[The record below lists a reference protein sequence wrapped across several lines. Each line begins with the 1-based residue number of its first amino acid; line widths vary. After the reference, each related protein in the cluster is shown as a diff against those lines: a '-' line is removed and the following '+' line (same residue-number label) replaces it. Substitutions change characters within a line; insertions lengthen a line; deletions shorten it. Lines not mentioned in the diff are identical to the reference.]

1 MGERKGTNK
10 YYPPDFDPGKGS
22 LNAYHGTHA
31 LRERARKIHE
41 GIIIIRFEMPYNI
54 WCNGCG
60 IHIGMGV
67 RYNAQKRKVGNYYTT
82 PIYKFR
88 MKCHLCDQH
97 FEIQTDPKN
106 CDYVILSGA
115 RRKEERWDPAVTEN
129 IQTTDRDVKAKLISD
144 AMFKLEHSIED
155 KQKAKRAA
163 PTINQI
169 RHLRDEWSD
178 DYAINQLLRK
188 KFRDEKK
195 EIGKQKELDD
205 KFKERMLLPSSMEL
219 AKETEEDA
227 SLAKRMRYGEDLRPD
242 VKRKKRMQ
250 AIKRST
256 IFEKQVDSKEQLAMH
271 LAGLAARR
279 SSTNV
284 KRMPNSF
291 EKTLTNVVIG
301 RKGGAMKERIPA
313 THVNDSNKN
322 KDSVEEHVRLDA
334 TESFGEQSKK
344 GEPGHSNITK
354 SFDLANDTIAE
365 KSNII
370 EDQEEVKGPTIT
382 DGQCLA
388 LGQFVMKD
396 GNSQEA
402 EGSNNEITSASEIP
416 FQLSYNKAKLNSS
429 LVAEYG
435 TSSDDE

>member
-1 MGERKGTNK
+1 MKLEARIILKLFLNFSDFEPQYSYKLHSYKKER
-10 YYPPDFDPGKGS
+10 
-22 LNAYHGTHA
+22 
-31 LRERARKIHE
+31 
-41 GIIIIRFEMPYNI
+41 RF
-54 WCNGCG
+54 
-60 IHIGMGV
+60 
-67 RYNAQKRKVGNYYTT
+67 YYTE
-82 PIYKFR
+82 FN
-88 MKCHLCDQH
+88 
-97 FEIQTDPKN
+97 TDSIN
-106 CDYVILSGA
+106 Y
-115 RRKEERWDPAVTEN
+115 
-129 IQTTDRDVKAKLISD
+129 TDSCI
-144 AMFKLEHSIED
+144 MHSIF
-155 KQKAKRAA
+155 
-163 PTINQI
+163 
-169 RHLRDEWSD
+169 W
-178 DYAINQLLRK
+178 Y
-188 KFRDEKK
+188 
-195 EIGKQKELDD
+195 
-205 KFKERMLLPSSMEL
+205 SS
-219 AKETEEDA
+219 
-227 SLAKRMRYGEDLRPD
+227 DLRPD

-271 LAGLAARR
+271 LAGLATRR
-279 SSTNV
+279 NSTNV

-291 EKTLTNVVIG
+291 EKTFTNVVIG
-301 RKGGAMKERIPA
+301 RKGDAMKERTPA

-322 KDSVEEHVRLDA
+322 KDSVEAHVRLDA

-365 KSNII
+365 NSNII
-370 EDQEEVKGPTIT
+370 EDQEEVKGPTIS